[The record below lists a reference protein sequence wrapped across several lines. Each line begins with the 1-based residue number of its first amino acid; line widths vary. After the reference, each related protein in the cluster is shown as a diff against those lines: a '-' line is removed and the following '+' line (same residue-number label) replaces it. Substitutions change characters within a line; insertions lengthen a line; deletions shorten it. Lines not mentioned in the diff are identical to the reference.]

1 MKRNIFIVCGLVS
14 LITVFGIVFFR
25 YNFDSFI
32 ENTIFFNI
40 LTTFTAIFGVFA
52 IAFQSGRS
60 KELDEAKFIF
70 DLNQQ
75 YINNTNYQKMLD
87 VLETN
92 LHETVPADIENII
105 AQHLDFFESIYILL
119 HKGLI
124 RISIIDDL
132 FCFRFFSV
140 VNNKYVQDNVLTP
153 HKDYYRNIV
162 MLHRIWKK
170 YRFSKHLDIPL
181 ISSDLS
187 LVDWYNDFYYHRK
200 DLKNMV
206 TMPISTI
213 KVREAEPKD
222 FASINVLYYQLLGQY
237 VADVSLAEKLSDFKR
252 DNLNYV
258 WVASIEDRIVGTLQC
273 TICQSIAYNGRPHM
287 ILEYFIVDKL
297 YRCNG
302 IGTLLLKQAESIAQ
316 KFNVK
321 SIVLVSSGKLKS
333 AHRFYRKMGFDSSV
347 KGFRMDRR

>member
-1 MKRNIFIVCGLVS
+1 MKKNLFIVCGLVF
-14 LITVFGIVFFR
+14 LIIVFGIVFFK
-25 YNFDSFI
+25 YNFDSFL
-32 ENTIFFNI
+32 ENTAFFSI

-87 VLETN
+87 VLEGN
-92 LHETVPADIENII
+92 LCETVPAGIDNII

-140 VNNKYVQDNVLTP
+140 VNNKYVQDKVLTP
-153 HKDYYRNIV
+153 HKEYYRNIV
-162 MLHRIWKK
+162 MLHKIWIK
-170 YRFSKHLDIPL
+170 YRLNKHLDIPL

-187 LVDWYNDFYYHRK
+187 LVDWYNDFCHHRK

-206 TMPISTI
+206 ITPISTI
-213 KVREAEPKD
+213 EVRQAQPKD
-222 FASINVLYYQLLGQY
+222 FASINVLYHQLLGQY
-237 VADVSLAEKLSDFKR
+237 VADVNLAEKLSEIEK

-258 WVASIEDRIVGTLQC
+258 WVASIEDKIVGTLQC

-287 ILEYFIVDKL
+287 IIEYFIVDKL

-302 IGTLLLKQAESIAQ
+302 IGTILLQQAANIAQ
-316 KFNVK
+316 EFNVK
-321 SIVLVSSGKLKS
+321 SIVLVSSEKLKS
-333 AHRFYRKMGFDSSV
+333 AHRFYRKMGFDFSV